1 MLDCLIIGDSIALWT
16 GVQLPECRL
25 HAVEGVPSATVV
37 GYVAAAATLVVS
49 AGSNDPTNPDLGA
62 NLWGLRAK
70 ASGQVLWILPAHPK
84 AAEVVKSIAHSW
96 GDSVVG
102 FAPGPDHVHPASFD
116 ALAGELRQALTHG

>member
-49 AGSNDPTNPDLGA
+49 AGSNDPTNPIWVPTYGA
-62 NLWGLRAK
+62 CAQKRVAK
-70 ASGQVLWILPAHPK
+70 SSGFCLHIRKQPKSSRVSRIHGAIAWSVL
-84 AAEVVKSIAHSW
+84 
-96 GDSVVG
+96 
-102 FAPGPDHVHPASFD
+102 
-116 ALAGELRQALTHG
+116 